1 MGIVTAAENRA
12 ESREIY
18 FPPNELGMV
27 HYSYASP
34 DRKSVL
40 AVEMNQT
47 HAFSQP
53 CRLLPFDQVS
63 FGAEGELIF
72 RSLEEKT
79 NWLVR
84 IQKDGTGRERVTT
97 APILDKGAVS
107 PGGAWVIAFSPG
119 SGNEASR
126 ADRAL
131 YAVPSD
137 GRALRRICSS
147 LCSAA
152 WSSDGKFFYVSIAV
166 SASATSPGRTI
177 VIPVPAGKS
186 LPDLP
191 AAGIDSTAGGS
202 ELPDAQVIAHG
213 AISPGPDPSTYVF
226 TRTDQQRNLFRIPLH

>member
-1 MGIVTAAENRA
+1 MSANANTPEDLIRKAAIAPPDVAEDAARRFAERAAADGLVEVAYATTENGG
-12 ESREIY
+12 ESQIW
-18 FPPNELGMV
+18 L
-27 HYSYASP
+27 ASL
-34 DRKSVL
+34 DRRTSPRQI
-40 AVEMNQT
+40 A
-47 HAFSQP
+47 
-53 CRLLPFDQVS
+53 RGGDQVS

-119 SGNEASR
+119 SGDEASR

-152 WSSDGKFFYVSIAV
+152 WSSDGKFLYVSIGV
-166 SASATSPGRTI
+166 SASATSRS
-177 VIPVPAGKS
+177 AGDSFPS
-186 LPDLP
+186 L
-191 AAGIDSTAGGS
+191 T
-202 ELPDAQVIAHG
+202 
-213 AISPGPDPSTYVF
+213 
-226 TRTDQQRNLFRIPLH
+226 